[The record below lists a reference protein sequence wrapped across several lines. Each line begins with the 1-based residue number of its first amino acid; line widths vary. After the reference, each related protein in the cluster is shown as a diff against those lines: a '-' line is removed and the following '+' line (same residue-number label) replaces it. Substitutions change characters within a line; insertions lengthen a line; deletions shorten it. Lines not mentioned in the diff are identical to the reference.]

1 MTGWIIREDPTES
14 NVEANHHLQHQ
25 LGPNK
30 FTKTIKQNLFT
41 YFFKIF
47 FLTLPSSN
55 ALSAVR
61 GWNNLRD
68 LKAFSTLITERSGP
82 LLRTIS
88 PWSLVRSCAQNT
100 LFVRTKWGLYVVTS
114 VEVESGIIIF
124 HEHGVRKKCWAA
136 IEKTWSISWSCS
148 FWVALT
154 VIPTFWISM
163 ERSKNVP
170 VAKIFLLCA

>member
-68 LKAFSTLITERSGP
+68 LKAFSTLITERSAP
-82 LLRTIS
+82 LLRTMS
-88 PWSLVRSCAQNT
+88 RKLLASNWEQNI
-100 LFVRTKWGLYVVTS
+100 LFVRTKWGLYVVVS
-114 VEVESGIIIF
+114 AESGIMIF

-136 IEKTWSISWSCS
+136 IENTWSIIWSCS
-148 FWVALT
+148 FWLAP
-154 VIPTFWISM
+154 VIPTFWISI